1 MLLAQMDFTNSELS
15 DFQKLNKVGEGSYG
29 SVYKIKH
36 V

>member
-15 DFQKLNKVGEGSYG
+15 DFQKLNKVGAGSYG